1 MDDPIEQIKDQ
12 VSIVDL
18 VERAGLTVVGHGQR
32 RRTEEHPSLSLYL
45 DENSWYWFSQGK
57 GGSVFDWWMDQHH
70 CDFGT
75 ALGELARIAGVTLRP
90 LTPERQ
96 AALDQERAGRQVLE
110 LAAGAYHRALVNH
123 PQARAGRDYCNA
135 RGWTAATMEAC
146 RLGFVLPRSF
156 DSAPDGRSAQDDRSL
171 SAILRDAGLLEHPL
185 AKAVLSIPPE
195 SLVYPH
201 LVGGQVVYL
210 SARSVVGKRH
220 YNLPAELAGPK
231 RVFRAEPIDPSTAA
245 PSAAAAASAQGASA
259 QDDSRGGKQAR
270 QEAVKKASGV
280 TVLCEGQA
288 DAISLAQWGFRAV
301 ALCGVDAAGLR
312 QEAGRLG
319 ISHVGLDNDAAGL
332 AKALAVAWT
341 LNPLLPVVTWD
352 LTPPPPLPGVGE
364 GEEVKK
370 VKDANDLLRAGA
382 TAEEVGALLDAGTP
396 ALLLRA
402 GLCRSRDQEVRNA
415 HVAAIGAAWRDLD
428 ELTAADLAPEIA
440 RAMGAPLSQFKRLMA
455 AAEERAKAEEKAEAK
470 EQASP
475 GGYENSA
482 GGAVGDVVF
491 EQCVSWDASGM
502 PTCRYAVRL
511 PGGEIKLQNT
521 VDAGGTTYIPFP
533 ATINLIRKRVV
544 LFPSEPVEYGSQREL
559 LGEIRAF
566 IHRWLDVD
574 PFYEQL
580 ASYYVMFTWL
590 YDLFET
596 LPYLRAIGD
605 YGTGKSRFLQAIGV
619 LCYRPMFVS
628 GASTSS
634 PIFRVIDMFRGT
646 LIVDEADFAKSDAA
660 MEIVKIINVGYA
672 KGGVV
677 LRAEKDENS
686 DTYYPSASDV
696 FGPKILATRRLF
708 EDRATESRCLTK
720 RMSTARPRPDIS
732 RLVTRQFWADAEAL
746 RNKLLMYRLRSHR
759 PIEVDPLLSDFSIEP
774 RLDQVTLALKSI
786 IADEGMREQISTF
799 VRAYNST
806 LISDRQMSVP
816 AVVVQVLAETWYK
829 PERTLQGEV
838 RDWSMKGLAE
848 RVKTLL
854 ETIDP
859 DEKMNPRRLSAILS
873 EDLGLTRR
881 EQDPE
886 TRRAVLCID
895 EAALHALMS
904 RYGVDEPA

>member
-1 MDDPIEQIKDQ
+1 MDDPIEQIKDR
-12 VSIVDL
+12 VSIADL
-18 VERAGLTVVGHGQR
+18 VERAGLTVVGHGRR

-45 DENSWYWFSQGK
+45 DENSWYWFSQGR
-57 GGSVFDWWMDQHH
+57 GGGVFDWWMDQHG

-75 ALGELARIAGVTLRP
+75 ALGELARMAGVTLRP

-96 AALDQERAGRQVLE
+96 AAIDQERAGRQVLE
-110 LAAGAYHRALVNH
+110 LATGVYHRALINH

-135 RGWTAATMEAC
+135 RGWKAATIVAC
-146 RLGFVLPRSF
+146 RLGFVLPIGATARNE
-156 DSAPDGRSAQDDRSL
+156 APL
-171 SAILRDAGLLEHPL
+171 SAKLHDAGLLEHPL

-210 SARSVVGKRH
+210 SARSVAGKRH

-231 RVFRAEPIDPSTAA
+231 RLFRAEPIDPSTAA

-259 QDDSRGGKQAR
+259 QDDKRRR
-270 QEAVKKASGV
+270 QEAVKKGTGV

-319 ISHVGLDNDAAGL
+319 ISHVGLDNDEAGQ
-332 AKALAVAWT
+332 AKALAVAWA
-341 LNPLLPVVTWD
+341 LDPLLKVVTWAMPARTGTD
-352 LTPPPPLPGVGE
+352 EHGRG
-364 GEEVKK
+364 

-382 TAEEVGALLDAGTP
+382 TAEEVGGLLDAGEP

-402 GLCRSRDQEVRNA
+402 RLCRSREQEVRNA
-415 HVAAIGAAWRDLD
+415 HVAAIGSAWRNLD

-440 RAMGAPLSQFKRLMA
+440 KAMGVPLSQFKRLMA
-455 AAEERAKAEEKAEAK
+455 AAGERAKAEEQAE

-475 GGYENSA
+475 ETYENSA

-491 EQCVSWDASGM
+491 EQCVSWDASGT
-502 PTCRYAVRL
+502 PVCRYAVRL

-559 LGEIRAF
+559 LAEIRAF

-660 MEIVKIINVGYA
+660 VEIVKIINVGYA

-732 RLVTRQFWADAEAL
+732 RLVTRKFWADAEAI
-746 RNKLLMYRLRSHR
+746 RNKLLMYRLRAHR
-759 PIEVDPLLSDFSIEP
+759 PVEVDPALSDFSIEP

-816 AVVVQVLAETWYK
+816 AVVVQVLAETWYR

-859 DEKMNPRRLSAILS
+859 DEKMNPRRLSSILS

-886 TRRAVLCID
+886 TRRATLFID